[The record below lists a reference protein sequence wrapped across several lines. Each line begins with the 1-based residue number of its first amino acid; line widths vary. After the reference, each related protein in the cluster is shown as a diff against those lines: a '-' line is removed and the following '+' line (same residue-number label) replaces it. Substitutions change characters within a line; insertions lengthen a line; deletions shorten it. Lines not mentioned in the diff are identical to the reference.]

1 LKFHFQILTL
11 LLLFEQA
18 GQLHLVKP
26 YMVSVQSSNVAAVNE
41 ALNELYVEEED
52 YERLRESVDM
62 HDNFDQIGLAQK
74 VKVMLVTAQCLLFL
88 LLI

>member
-1 LKFHFQILTL
+1 MF
-11 LLLFEQA
+11 FEQA
-18 GQLHLVKP
+18 GQLHIVKP
-26 YMVSVQSSNVAAVNE
+26 YMVAVQSNNVSAVNE

-74 VKVMLVTAQCLLFL
+74 VNRNQISVQSFLFL
-88 LLI
+88 LLV

>member
-1 LKFHFQILTL
+1 M
-11 LLLFEQA
+11 
-18 GQLHLVKP
+18 HLVKP
-26 YMVSVQSSNVAAVNE
+26 YMVAVQSNNVSAVNE

-74 VKVMLVTAQCLLFL
+74 VKMNPIASICR
-88 LLI
+88 

>member
-1 LKFHFQILTL
+1 MSL
-11 LLLFEQA
+11 
-18 GQLHLVKP
+18 
-26 YMVSVQSSNVAAVNE
+26 AVNE

-74 VKVMLVTAQCLLFL
+74 VKRNQIIVQSFLFL